1 MNLCFGA
8 AVLAW
13 GLTTFAL
20 CAVMLVE
27 LVWEVRIERFR
38 NRSRK

>member
-1 MNLCFGA
+1 MDLWFGA
-8 AVLAW
+8 AAIVW
-13 GLTTFAL
+13 GVATFEL

-27 LVWEVRIERFR
+27 LVWEVRIEWFR